1 MIAISNIF
9 HEYKHLLPTKSQNK
23 YLFEINRNNKAH
35 IFTNIYKHQTLADLH
50 KNIALALYPLS
61 SQSVEMVELKA
72 HSQTPSTVVSGV
84 TSLPGAFGYGSLHEQ
99 YTNKNKNKNK
109 NVSLSGIRDIFLYN
123 NNTCKILSIPQ
134 DDSITLI
141 EFIDSNQDYFT
152 PMYYRPFPEI
162 FKIYVI
168 DNDFVNKQ
176 TLRV

>member
-1 MIAISNIF
+1 MISISNIF
-9 HEYKHLLPTKSQNK
+9 HEYKHLLPIQSQNK
-23 YLFEINRNNKAH
+23 YLFEINRNNKSH

-72 HSQTPSTVVSGV
+72 HS
-84 TSLPGAFGYGSLHEQ
+84 HEQ
-99 YTNKNKNKNK
+99 YTSKNKNKNK

-134 DDSITLI
+134 DESITLI

-176 TLRV
+176 TQYV

>member
-9 HEYKHLLPTKSQNK
+9 HEYKHLLPIQSQNK
-23 YLFEINRNNKAH
+23 YLFEINRNNKSH
-35 IFTNIYKHQTLADLH
+35 IFTNIYKHQSLADLH

-72 HSQTPSTVVSGV
+72 HS
-84 TSLPGAFGYGSLHEQ
+84 HEQ
-99 YTNKNKNKNK
+99 YTSKNKNK

-123 NNTCKILSIPQ
+123 SNTDKILSIPQ

-152 PMYYRPFPEI
+152 TVYFRPFPDI
-162 FKIYVI
+162 YKIYVI
-168 DNDFVNKQ
+168 DNDYINRHTMCV
-176 TLRV
+176 